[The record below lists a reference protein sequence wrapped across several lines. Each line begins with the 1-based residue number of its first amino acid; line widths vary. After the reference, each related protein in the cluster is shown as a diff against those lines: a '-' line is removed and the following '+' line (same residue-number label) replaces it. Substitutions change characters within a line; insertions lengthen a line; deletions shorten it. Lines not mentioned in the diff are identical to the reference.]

1 MQLQEKIQTEGK
13 VYVERGEQATEKRQQ
28 LQAKLAD
35 LREQLRVLEGEEQDC
50 TQTIETSKSE
60 LRKISE
66 IFAEEERRLDTT
78 QRQNEAKELEFENKL
93 VRRTDPLVG
102 NFWCCSPL
110 TLSFL
115 SKDVIRTSQARVDEA
130 SQQIEGV
137 RKTHVARLATL
148 KTEIDEHGAHNKVL
162 QHHLALLASVHER
175 IVAGV
180 KEEVSPEV
188 ER

>member
-13 VYVERGEQATEKRQQ
+13 VYVERGEQATEKRRQ

-93 VRRTDPLVG
+93 VRSCWQFLVSLTPHPLV
-102 NFWCCSPL
+102 S
-110 TLSFL
+110 LSGCHSHFPSQGGRGL
-115 SKDVIRTSQARVDEA
+115 SA
-130 SQQIEGV
+130 
-137 RKTHVARLATL
+137 
-148 KTEIDEHGAHNKVL
+148 N
-162 QHHLALLASVHER
+162 
-175 IVAGV
+175 
-180 KEEVSPEV
+180 
-188 ER
+188 